1 MNVLI
6 IFFVVVVLVC
16 FFIKMIWVEVMLSVR
31 RNSVVNNR
39 MVGNVVNLS
48 VCWVNIVISNI
59 MIDKVILKVNNRLS
73 MNVGSGSIIIDK
85 INRIKIGLVRI
96 CYCVDFR
103 FVGRC
108 SIVVRLFMGW
118 FFVNKI

>member
-1 MNVLI
+1 
-6 IFFVVVVLVC
+6 
-16 FFIKMIWVEVMLSVR
+16 MIRVEVTLSVR

-48 VCWVNIVISNI
+48 VRWVNIVISNI
-59 MIDKVILKVNNRLS
+59 MIDKVILKVNNRSS
-73 MNVGSGSIIIDK
+73 MNAGSGSIIIDK
-85 INRIKIGLVRI
+85 INRIKIGSVRI

-103 FVGRC
+103 FAGRR
-108 SIVVRLFMGW
+108 SIAVRLFMGR